1 MNSDKRSLL
10 LTEDL
15 VRMVHREVV
24 DAGYDA
30 GIEVF
35 SEEDYEAH
43 LSDFLRQ
50 RPRGPLHVFACGSLI
65 WKPAFEPADSTKA
78 IAQGWQ
84 RSFCLKI
91 HRFRGTKEVPGLMMA
106 LDGGGSCMGFLQRL
120 HEATELSDLQKLWR
134 REMTMKPPGNMPRW
148 IDVEGPGGRVL
159 AVAFTANRDRPN
171 YAGQIDI
178 EEIAEILS
186 KACGHWGSG
195 ADYLRQ
201 TILALE
207 AHGIHDEYLWQ
218 LQKLV
223 AEKIKQRSSC
233 W

>member
-1 MNSDKRSLL
+1 MNKDKDSLL

-15 VRMVHREVV
+15 VRLVHREVV

-30 GIEVF
+30 SIEVF

-50 RPRGPLHVFACGSLI
+50 RPRGSLHVFACGSLI
-65 WKPAFEPADSTKA
+65 WKPVFETASSVRA
-78 IAQGWQ
+78 VAQGWQ
-84 RSFCLKI
+84 RSFCLRI
-91 HRFRGTKEVPGLMMA
+91 NRFRGTKDQPGLMMA
-106 LDGGGSCMGFLQRL
+106 LDGGGTCVGVLQRL
-120 HEATELSDLQKLWR
+120 HEGRELSDLQKLWR
-134 REMTMKPPGNMPRW
+134 REMTMKPPGNIPRW
-148 IDVEGPGGRVL
+148 IEVEGPEGPVS

-171 YAGQIDI
+171 YIGQIDI
-178 EEIAEILS
+178 NEVAEILS

-207 AHGIHDEYLWQ
+207 AHGVHDDHLWQ
-218 LQKLV
+218 LQMLV

-233 W
+233 R